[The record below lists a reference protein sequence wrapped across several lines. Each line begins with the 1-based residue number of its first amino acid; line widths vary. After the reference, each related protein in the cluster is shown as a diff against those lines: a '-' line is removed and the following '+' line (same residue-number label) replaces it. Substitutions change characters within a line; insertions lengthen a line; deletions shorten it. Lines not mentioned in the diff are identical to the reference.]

1 MPDNEGLA
9 NASSFLFGIEPV
21 RRLADILLLFL
32 EARKGR
38 PALLALLVLF
48 LFSLFSAAVHITSR
62 PFEADVASLL
72 PESLAPELSPLI
84 ESKLRQKLS
93 RTETER
99 IAAVLT
105 LSFESDAD
113 ARAGK
118 SEKTLAD
125 AARLWESIVL
135 KNPVLQRAEPAGT
148 GAIPNIPEAAGN
160 FLTQKDK
167 ADLEKLLTLPPEAA
181 SQALAA
187 KALRTMSGFS
197 TGAANFSI
205 DPFGTLD
212 HWILERL
219 SETPWRRTEMDGRTW
234 LEVKSADP
242 RERSLL
248 LFFSAAPERVSS
260 GKAGLARTFAQA
272 DEALKE
278 KFATDGNVRF
288 SSARAGVPLFTDAI
302 ASRAKDEVAWIGSV
316 STIGVVLFAW
326 LLFGRISTLILM
338 AATVGGG
345 FLMSLGLSF
354 AVFGKLSLI
363 TFVFGATL
371 IGVSIDYSSHWM
383 TMKRPGESAFDRRH
397 RLIVPLLSA
406 ALSSAAAYL
415 VLAFTPLPG
424 LTQMAVLAAAGL
436 IGALLIVLILLPFA
450 ERFAPA
456 KDTRLME
463 RLVIALPKIP
473 RLSKEALRRPGV
485 LAVLVFLAGILVFG
499 LSKVHLASGIRDL
512 QGAPKVL
519 IASQLEAQ
527 KRLQL
532 PSPAQAFVIEGETLD
547 EAIEREKRVRILIAG
562 TPGLEALLPQGLS
575 LWLPTEAE
583 QNQNR
588 AVVRKA
594 VQLASPVLEELLGAA
609 PRGPGDRAIAPGDI
623 LKTSLAP
630 VFDAFILEE
639 PDENNGE
646 KAVLMLTLS
655 GVTPAHLAALKALQ
669 VPDGVHFVDI
679 TAGMDEGLSLY
690 RDRILM
696 LLAAGLGLLFIALTL
711 RFGRNGWRAVL
722 PTALGIVFSA
732 AVLGLCG
739 IPLTLFASLAMVLL
753 LGLGIDYGIFITG
766 NPSDGRTAAAVLFS
780 GVTTML
786 SFGLLTF
793 SATPALH
800 VFGLTL
806 FFGQLAVWVATP
818 LLRPAQA
825 SGVKS

>member
-1 MPDNEGLA
+1 MP
-9 NASSFLFGIEPV
+9 
-21 RRLADILLLFL
+21 LLF
-32 EARKGR
+32 
-38 PALLALLVLF
+38 
-48 LFSLFSAAVHITSR
+48 
-62 PFEADVASLL
+62 
-72 PESLAPELSPLI
+72 
-84 ESKLRQKLS
+84 
-93 RTETER
+93 
-99 IAAVLT
+99 
-105 LSFESDAD
+105 
-113 ARAGK
+113 
-118 SEKTLAD
+118 
-125 AARLWESIVL
+125 
-135 KNPVLQRAEPAGT
+135 
-148 GAIPNIPEAAGN
+148 
-160 FLTQKDK
+160 
-167 ADLEKLLTLPPEAA
+167 
-181 SQALAA
+181 
-187 KALRTMSGFS
+187 
-197 TGAANFSI
+197 
-205 DPFGTLD
+205 
-212 HWILERL
+212 
-219 SETPWRRTEMDGRTW
+219 
-234 LEVKSADP
+234 
-242 RERSLL
+242 
-248 LFFSAAPERVSS
+248 
-260 GKAGLARTFAQA
+260 
-272 DEALKE
+272 
-278 KFATDGNVRF
+278 
-288 SSARAGVPLFTDAI
+288 
-302 ASRAKDEVAWIGSV
+302 
-316 STIGVVLFAW
+316 
-326 LLFGRISTLILM
+326 
-338 AATVGGG
+338 
-345 FLMSLGLSF
+345 
-354 AVFGKLSLI
+354 
-363 TFVFGATL
+363 
-371 IGVSIDYSSHWM
+371 
-383 TMKRPGESAFDRRH
+383 
-397 RLIVPLLSA
+397 A

-415 VLAFTPLPG
+415 VVAFTPLPG

-547 EAIEREKRVRILIAG
+547 QAIEREKRVRILIAG

-630 VFDAFILEE
+630 VFDAFILEA
-639 PDENNGE
+639 PDEKNGE

-655 GVTPAHLAALKALQ
+655 GVTPAHLAALNALQ
-669 VPDGVHFVDI
+669 VPEGVHFVDI

-690 RDRILM
+690 RDRIHV

-722 PTALGIVFSA
+722 PTALGLVFSA
-732 AVLGLCG
+732 AALGLCG

-786 SFGLLTF
+786 SFGLLAF

-806 FFGQLAVWVATP
+806 FFGQLAVWIATP

-825 SGVKS
+825 SDEKS